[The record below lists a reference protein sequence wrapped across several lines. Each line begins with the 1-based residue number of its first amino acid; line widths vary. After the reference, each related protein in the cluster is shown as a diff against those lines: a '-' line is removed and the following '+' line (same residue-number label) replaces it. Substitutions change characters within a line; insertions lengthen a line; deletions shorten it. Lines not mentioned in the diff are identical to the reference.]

1 MTALPLPN
9 FRGHEADEFTF
20 YRIPKLLTTD
30 ERLRAISTDAKFL
43 YGAMLD
49 RMGLSVENGW
59 LDEKGDVYIY
69 YTVEETMKVLN
80 CKSEKATKVLAEL
93 DGKSGIGLIERVR
106 QGQGKPTR
114 IYLKNFAA
122 LRPP

>member
-9 FRGHEADEFTF
+9 FHGHEADEFTF

-30 ERLRAISTDAKFL
+30 ERLRTISTDAKFL

-49 RMGLSVENGW
+49 RMGLSIENGW

-69 YTVEETMKVLN
+69 
-80 CKSEKATKVLAEL
+80 
-93 DGKSGIGLIERVR
+93 
-106 QGQGKPTR
+106 
-114 IYLKNFAA
+114 
-122 LRPP
+122 

>member
-1 MTALPLPN
+1 MRP
-9 FRGHEADEFTF
+9 FDVVE
-20 YRIPKLLTTD
+20 LLTV
-30 ERLRAISTDAKFL
+30 K
-43 YGAMLD
+43 
-49 RMGLSVENGW
+49 
-59 LDEKGDVYIY
+59 
-69 YTVEETMKVLN
+69 
-80 CKSEKATKVLAEL
+80 KSEKATKVLAEL